1 MTMLITSIIL
11 SGGRAT
17 RMNCVDKG
25 LVLLQKKPLIAH
37 VIARLKPQV
46 DEIFINA
53 NREIEQYRVFG
64 FPVIQDEDADFI
76 GPLAGF
82 SLGLQHAKHDYV
94 LTVPCDS
101 PLLPLDLVERLYN
114 GMAASR
120 MDIACASSGG
130 NTHPVFCLMKKSVLP
145 SLLAY
150 IESGERKVSAWQ
162 KSQQYIEVDCSDCD
176 ETFTNLNT
184 FEDLGALELGLKKHP
199 LPNPSPIKSEGLTH
213 TGGFVFKSPDSKPKC
228 GDKMG

>member
-1 MTMLITSIIL
+1 MTISAIIL
-11 SGGRAT
+11 AGGRAT
-17 RMNCVDKG
+17 RMNGVDKG

-37 VIARLKPQV
+37 VIARLQPQV

-53 NREIEQYRVFG
+53 NREIVQYEAFG
-64 FPVIQDEDADFI
+64 LPVLQDENADYI

-82 SLGLQHAKHDYV
+82 SLGLQHAKHDYI

-120 MDIACASSGG
+120 MDIAVASSDE
-130 NTHPVFCLMKKSVLP
+130 NVHPVFCLMKKSVLP

-150 IESGERKVSAWQ
+150 IESGERKVSTWQ
-162 KSQQYIEVDCSDCD
+162 KSLQYIEVDFSDCD
-176 ETFTNLNT
+176 DAFTNLNT
-184 FEDLGALELGLKKHP
+184 FEDLAALELKL
-199 LPNPSPIKSEGLTH
+199 NQT
-213 TGGFVFKSPDSKPKC
+213 
-228 GDKMG
+228 